1 MTCLISMPLFGYQ
14 PTLLFWV
21 GLSLTCI
28 ATVLYACKPKRL
40 RGVWARCTWQ
50 LGRMLSVQEP
60 PPPAPGSTSTSMSA
74 AMELGRGL
82 SCAASQHAAPAV
94 ELGRST
100 LKAPKPTSGTRRP
113 ASNLPGASKKR
124 GALRRSVPRHIA
136 SRSSH
141 ARTAWSQRP
150 RPVLS
155 TTTRITWRQSLRSDV
170 LGSRMW
176 PDVSCRMSPTVART
190 LYVAAVRRF
199 VRSKLVVSEN
209 ERDLSF
215 LCVL

>member
-1 MTCLISMPLFGYQ
+1 MVGGLLTAAVIKFAGNILKTFATSLSMIMTCLISMPLFGYQ

-28 ATVLYACKPKRL
+28 ATVLYACKPKTL

-82 SCAASQHAAPAV
+82 SCAASEHAAPAV
-94 ELGRST
+94 ELGRSST
-100 LKAPKPTSGTRRP
+100 LKAPKPTSTSGTPRP

-124 GALRRSVPRHIA
+124 GSLRA
-136 SRSSH
+136 SSH
-141 ARTAWSQRP
+141 RFQKLASEDG
-150 RPVLS
+150 L
-155 TTTRITWRQSLRSDV
+155 
-170 LGSRMW
+170 
-176 PDVSCRMSPTVART
+176 
-190 LYVAAVRRF
+190 VAAPETSIVDDDAHH
-199 VRSKLVVSEN
+199 VATELE
-209 ERDLSF
+209 ERCSRI
-215 LCVL
+215 

>member
-1 MTCLISMPLFGYQ
+1 MVGGLLTAAVIKFAGNILKTFATSLSMIMTCLISMPLFGYQ

-28 ATVLYACKPKRL
+28 ATVLYACKPKTL
-40 RGVWARCTWQ
+40 RGVRARCTWQ

-82 SCAASQHAAPAV
+82 SCAASEHAAPAV
-94 ELGRST
+94 ELGRSST

-124 GALRRSVPRHIA
+124 GALRALRA
-136 SRSSH
+136 SSH
-141 ARTAWSQRP
+141 RFQKLACEDG
-150 RPVLS
+150 L
-155 TTTRITWRQSLRSDV
+155 
-170 LGSRMW
+170 
-176 PDVSCRMSPTVART
+176 
-190 LYVAAVRRF
+190 VAATETSIVDDDAHH
-199 VRSKLVVSEN
+199 VATELE
-209 ERDLSF
+209 ERCF
-215 LCVL
+215 RI